1 MHASLGRIATIVRKE
16 FIQIRRDRRT
26 LGIILL
32 LPAMQ
37 LLILGYAINTV
48 VDHMATVVF
57 DESQTPESR
66 AFLAALENTTFFD
79 IIRTTR
85 SQAEA
90 LRAIDEGRA
99 KVAVMIPPEFGTR
112 ALRGEKAVAQMVVDG
127 ADPTV
132 AQTALFAG
140 GVVAE
145 VQSVALLGG
154 LVERLGRTLPD
165 GGIELRPVVLY
176 NPSMLSVTFMIPGL
190 VGLILQ
196 FQTLVLTSLA
206 VVRERESGTLEQLIV
221 TPIRPLELMIGKVV
235 PYVVTATV
243 ASAIALAIGRFLF
256 GVEIVGS
263 IPLLFGLSV
272 LFLIGSLGVGLLVS
286 TVSTTQR
293 QAMQVALFIMLPSM
307 LLSGFIFSRDG
318 MPWIIQQL
326 SLLIPLTFFLQILRG
341 IILKGVGID
350 VLWSQALALTVF
362 GVAMFTLSAARFQ
375 KRLG

>member
-1 MHASLGRIATIVRKE
+1 MPASLGRIVSVVRKE
-16 FIQIRRDRRT
+16 FLQIRRDRRA
-26 LGIILL
+26 LAIILM

-48 VDHMATVVF
+48 VDQMATVVV
-57 DESQTPESR
+57 DESQSPESR
-66 AFLAALENTTFFD
+66 AFLAALENTSYFD
-79 IIRTTR
+79 VRQVSR
-85 SQAEA
+85 SRAEA
-90 LRAIDEGRA
+90 LGAIDNGSA
-99 KVAVMIPPEFGTR
+99 KVAVMIPPDFGTSV
-112 ALRGEKAVAQMVVDG
+112 LRGEKAVAQMVVDG
-127 ADPTV
+127 SDPTV

-145 VQSVALLGG
+145 VQSVEVLGG
-154 LVERLGRTLPD
+154 LVQRMGRSIPD
-165 GGIELRPVVLY
+165 SGIELRPVVLY

-206 VVRERESGTLEQLIV
+206 IVREREAGTLEQLIV
-221 TPIRPLELMIGKVV
+221 TPIRPLELMLGKVI
-235 PYVVTATV
+235 PYVFTALA
-243 ASAIALAIGRFLF
+243 ASAIALGLGRFLF
-256 GVEIVGS
+256 GVAIVGS
-263 IPLLFGLSV
+263 LPLLFGLSL

-286 TVSTTQR
+286 TISSTQR

-318 MPWIIQQL
+318 MPGIIQQL
-326 SLLIPLTFFLQILRG
+326 SLLIPLTYFLQILRG

-350 VLWSQALALTVF
+350 VLWSQALALAVF
-362 GVAMFTLSAARFQ
+362 GVVVFTLSATRFH

>member
-1 MHASLGRIATIVRKE
+1 MVASLGRIAAIVRKE
-16 FIQIRRDRRT
+16 FLQIRRDRRA
-26 LGIILL
+26 LGIILM

-37 LLILGYAINTV
+37 LLILGYAINTI
-48 VDHMATVVF
+48 VDHMQTIVF

-66 AFLAALENTTFFD
+66 SFLAALENTSYFD
-79 IIRTTR
+79 IRRSAR

-90 LRAIDEGRA
+90 LDAIDDGSA
-99 KVAVMIPPEFGTR
+99 KVAVMIPPDFGSN

-127 ADPTV
+127 SDPNV

-145 VQSVALLGG
+145 VQSVEMLGG
-154 LVERLGRTLPD
+154 LVQRLGRSMPD

-196 FQTLVLTSLA
+196 FQTLILTSLA
-206 VVRERESGTLEQLIV
+206 IVREREDGTLEQLIV
-221 TPIRPLELMIGKVV
+221 TPIRPLELMVGKVI
-235 PYVVTATV
+235 PYVLTALV
-243 ASAIALAIGRFLF
+243 ASAIALGLGRYLF
-256 GVEIVGS
+256 GVAVVGS
-263 IPLLFGLSV
+263 LPLLFGLSL
-272 LFLIGSLGVGLLVS
+272 LFLTGSLGMGLLVS
-286 TVSTTQR
+286 TISSTQR
-293 QAMQVALFIMLPSM
+293 QAMQMALFIMLPSM

-341 IILKGVGID
+341 VILKGVGAE
-350 VLWSQALALTVF
+350 VLWPQAMALAVF
-362 GVAMFTLSAARFQ
+362 GVAVFTLSASRFQ